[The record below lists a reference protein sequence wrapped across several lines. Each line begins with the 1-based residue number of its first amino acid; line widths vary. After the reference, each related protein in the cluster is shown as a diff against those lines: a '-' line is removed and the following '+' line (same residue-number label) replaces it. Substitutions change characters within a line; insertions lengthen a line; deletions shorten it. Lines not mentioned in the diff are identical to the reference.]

1 MRLLAVD
8 FGSKRIGIAVGES
21 NPRAISLRPIL
32 TPAGALKK
40 DAAAIVALAT
50 KEQAEVIVVGLPEN
64 PGGEDQQ
71 MAKVCRMLAGH
82 IEALG
87 KAVALVDESLTSVG
101 AEDHLR
107 EMGLKAS
114 ERRKL
119 RDGEAAAR
127 ILERYLD
134 EVDHR

>member
-21 NPRAISLRPIL
+21 SPMAISLRPVL

-40 DAAAIVALAT
+40 DAAAIVAIAK
-50 KEQAEVIVVGLPEN
+50 KEQAEVVVVGLPEN
-64 PGGEDQQ
+64 PGGDDQQ

-82 IEALG
+82 IEGLG
-87 KAVALVDESLTSVG
+87 MQVALVDESMTSVG
-101 AEDHLR
+101 AEDHLK

-127 ILERYLD
+127 ILERYLA
-134 EVDHR
+134 EVEHR